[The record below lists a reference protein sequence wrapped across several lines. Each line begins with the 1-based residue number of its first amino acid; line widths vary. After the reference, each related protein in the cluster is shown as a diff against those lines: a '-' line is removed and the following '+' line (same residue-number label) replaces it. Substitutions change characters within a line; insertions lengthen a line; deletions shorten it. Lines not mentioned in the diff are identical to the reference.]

1 MTATTRPNQRERILD
16 VALALMSEHGASKM
30 SMRQLARDCDLNVAA
45 IYHYFESKDA
55 LLAAVVDE
63 RRYGSRL
70 ADVPDIDPSQPPEH
84 RLRELF
90 GYTWQ
95 GALEEAPIWRLL
107 LGEGLR
113 NEPTVLPVGRQ
124 LLGVL
129 HPGLTAWIGA
139 AIPEIAQPDA
149 AANVVL
155 GAMFTGFIT
164 HIFDP
169 DRATADLESEL
180 ADALVLVLLGSRAH

>member
-1 MTATTRPNQRERILD
+1 
-16 VALALMSEHGASKM
+16 
-30 SMRQLARDCDLNVAA
+30 
-45 IYHYFESKDA
+45 
-55 LLAAVVDE
+55 
-63 RRYGSRL
+63 
-70 ADVPDIDPSQPPEH
+70 
-84 RLRELF
+84 
-90 GYTWQ
+90 
-95 GALEEAPIWRLL
+95 LEEAPIWRLL

-124 LLGVL
+124 LLDVL

-180 ADALVLVLLGSRAH
+180 ADVVLVLLESRAPRFGRGWRSTESFVASFLLTLDCHRSR